1 MVATTSRATRGRPI
15 VSRTPQPM
23 TAPMRSRAAS
33 WTAPVARG
41 EQAEYQAQDQGRDG
55 ERDPNGDAGEV
66 GHAPAPGPRVPSFPL
81 AVEAPA
87 ALDYGPVAR
96 HHVALEPTGFGYD
109 HARSARRRCARRP
122 RSRGRRRSARSRHF
136 GSCVDHGRAVG
147 NEDVVDGLIPPDLGP
162 PRQHDHVFA
171 LILVGLR
178 PSGRGADRSGRRPT
192 AGSPSE
198 RRCASST
205 TTSPAHH
212 PPVDRDRKWLLSS
225 RRRTGVDRARRRR

>member
-1 MVATTSRATRGRPI
+1 
-15 VSRTPQPM
+15 
-23 TAPMRSRAAS
+23 MRSRAAS

-87 ALDYGPVAR
+87 ALDHGPVAR

-109 HARSARRRCARRP
+109 HARSARRCCARRP

-136 GSCVDHGRAVG
+136 DPAVDHGRPY
-147 NEDVVDGLIPPDLGP
+147 PPGP
-162 PRQHDHVFA
+162 RPAPSTRPRFRLDPRRSAPRQ
-171 LILVGLR
+171 
-178 PSGRGADRSGRRPT
+178 PGRRPIRQAT
-192 AGSPSE
+192 NSRKPERTTVCIVNHYLASPSSSGRPRPE
-198 RRCASST
+198 VAPQLEKEGACRPSAPASMTHLLRPVPSSEPGAPGAAYRSSGRCP
-205 TTSPAHH
+205 SP
-212 PPVDRDRKWLLSS
+212 
-225 RRRTGVDRARRRR
+225 

>member
-1 MVATTSRATRGRPI
+1 
-15 VSRTPQPM
+15 M
-23 TAPMRSRAAS
+23 TAPMRSRTAS

-136 GSCVDHGRAVG
+136 GSCRRPRPGRRRRRRCRRPH
-147 NEDVVDGLIPPDLGP
+147 PPGP
-162 PRQHDHVFA
+162 RPAPSTRPRFRLDPRRSAPQ
-171 LILVGLR
+171 R
-178 PSGRGADRSGRRPT
+178 PGRRPIRQAT
-192 AGSPSE
+192 NSRKPERTTVRIVNHYLASPSSSGRPRPE
-198 RRCASST
+198 VAPQLEKEDGCRPSAPASMT
-205 TTSPAHH
+205 HLR
-212 PPVDRDRKWLLSS
+212 PVPSS
-225 RRRTGVDRARRRR
+225 EPGAPGAA